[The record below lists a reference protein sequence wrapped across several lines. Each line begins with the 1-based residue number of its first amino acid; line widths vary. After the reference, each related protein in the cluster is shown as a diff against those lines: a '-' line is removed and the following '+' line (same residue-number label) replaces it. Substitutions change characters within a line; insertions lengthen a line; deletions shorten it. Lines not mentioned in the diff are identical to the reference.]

1 MFYKSIHLCLG
12 SHLKEWY
19 QDATSVPYGH
29 LHIDL
34 TPKTVNSLRYC
45 SNKGL
50 VPTKFYLPAGLETK
64 FLDDEYI
71 KRRYLLNISK
81 KFSKT
86 SKTIN
91 SHLSRDFT
99 QLLSEC
105 LVNLLRGE
113 LRDLRRKDVVKYQKE
128 HKRRIILSSTK
139 GIQLISIINPF
150 DIKRLT

>member
-1 MFYKSIHLCLG
+1 MFYKSIHLGPG

-19 QDATSVPYGH
+19 QDTTSVPYGH

-45 SNKGL
+45 SNKGS
-50 VPTKFYLPAGLETK
+50 VPTKFYLPAGIETK
-64 FLDDEYI
+64 LSDDEYK
-71 KRRYLLNISK
+71 KRGYLPNISK
-81 KFSKT
+81 NFPKT
-86 SKTIN
+86 SKKIN
-91 SHLSRDFT
+91 SQLSSDFT

-105 LVNLLRGE
+105 LVNLLRGD
-113 LRDLRRKDVVKYQKE
+113 LRDLRKKDVVKYQKE
-128 HKRRIILSSTK
+128 QKRRIILSSTK